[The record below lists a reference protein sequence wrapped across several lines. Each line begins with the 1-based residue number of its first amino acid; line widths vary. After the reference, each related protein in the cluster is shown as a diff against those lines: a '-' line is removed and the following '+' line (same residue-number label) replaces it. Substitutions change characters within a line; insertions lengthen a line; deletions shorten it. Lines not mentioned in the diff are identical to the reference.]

1 MPSQR
6 MTGFVDG
13 ATRSVAQRMYLDAA
27 TELRVALSQLLAGQD
42 AAARRLVSS
51 ATSTAKD
58 AQAMSERLAE
68 TAVKQAAHEQRMA
81 WAEAGVARG
90 AEQRGELASVHED
103 VRSPQGPHV
112 RLLVEAGA
120 EYVMVLDSATAMPKG
135 GNPRALVLAAT
146 LEARDPRDAVE
157 RIHRAFRAEHASG
170 AWFSVSE
177 RFAAFVLE
185 VRHGH
190 DVSWLLEAA

>member
-6 MTGFVDG
+6 LTGLFDG
-13 ATRSVAQRMYLDAA
+13 ATRSEAEAMYRDAA
-27 TELRVALSQLLAGQD
+27 SELQRAVRLLQAGEE
-42 AAARRLVSS
+42 AVARRLASS
-51 ATSTAKD
+51 ATATAKA
-58 AQAMSERLAE
+58 AQVMSERLAE
-68 TAVKQAAHEQRMA
+68 AAAKQTAHDQRMA
-81 WAEAGVARG
+81 WAEAAVARG
-90 AEQRGELASVHED
+90 ADQRSELACVRED
-103 VRSPQGPHV
+103 IRSPQGPHV

-120 EYVMVLDSATAMPKG
+120 EYVMVLDSATTMPKG
-135 GNPRALVLAAT
+135 GNPRSLVLAAT
-146 LEARDPRDAVE
+146 LEARDPCDAVE